1 MNTLRHTLACGA
13 ALIALLLLS
22 APAFASTVSF
32 TDTSK
37 VWPGFTAGTSP
48 TKDVLGIPDILYG
61 EVSGHRGLDYLS
73 ITYQSDHALR
83 QGKNYKNLTDYGKLW
98 NQLDFGNIFI
108 NTNPSVNNDWDIV
121 IQATSGN
128 LWTIYSV
135 AVRYMNDDYIMS
147 SSPSGS
153 VPRTGHP
160 VAVDLSNYDAVAI
173 GTATYSGWQVPAGA
187 GVDTPVTSSWL
198 FSLFDGYSWNFLE
211 DTFILGLTVTCA
223 NDVLYQRIAVP
234 TPEPSTWLMFGIGLA
249 ALLLFKR
256 RRDRREA

>member
-1 MNTLRHTLACGA
+1 MHTLRHTLACGA
-13 ALIALLLLS
+13 ALIALLILS

-37 VWPGFTAGTSP
+37 VWPGFNAKAGE
-48 TKDVLGIPDILYG
+48 DVHGIPDILSG
-61 EVSGHRGLDYLS
+61 EVSGHGGLDYLS
-73 ITYQSDHALR
+73 ITYQSDYALR
-83 QGKNYKNLTDYGKLW
+83 QGSKFKNLTDYGKLW

-108 NTNPSVNNDWDIV
+108 NTDPSANNDWDII

-128 LWTIYSV
+128 QWTIYSV
-135 AVRYMNDDYIMS
+135 VVPYVNNDYIMS
-147 SSPSGS
+147 SSPSGT
-153 VPRTGHP
+153 PRTGHP
-160 VAVDLSNYDAVAI
+160 VAIDLSSYDAVAI

-198 FSLFDGYSWNFLE
+198 FSLFEGYSWNFLE

-234 TPEPSTWLMFGIGLA
+234 TPEPSTWLLFGIGLA
-249 ALLLFKR
+249 ALLFFKR
-256 RRDRREA
+256 HRDSREA